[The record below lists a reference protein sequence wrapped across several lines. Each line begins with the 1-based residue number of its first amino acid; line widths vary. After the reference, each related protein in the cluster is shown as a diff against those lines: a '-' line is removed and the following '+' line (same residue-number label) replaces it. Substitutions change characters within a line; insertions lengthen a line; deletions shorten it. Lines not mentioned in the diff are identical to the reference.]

1 MKKKIVIGLIGISA
15 IALTTGAVIF
25 FSGDGIEQTKTTAT
39 LEAGEKFEFKPKEY
53 FEGLPEGVKTK
64 DFKIDD
70 SKLDNTKPGKYDV
83 KITYDKEEY
92 KIKVNVEDTVAPEVS
107 EVETIRTND
116 LTNIEKN
123 ETIKV
128 EDVTET
134 TVTIDRYEKVSDNTT
149 DWQNIV
155 SQNVTDDKANDDN
168 FKDREEFTP
177 EANADGIYTAVLKAE
192 DLGKNKTEKEIAI
205 VYDTTA
211 PQLYLDG
218 NPVTEMNSYQVE
230 QEDVTAQPEYNL
242 ASYQFIDAVDGDL
255 TQAVETT
262 IEQTDAE
269 NHVWTV
275 KAKTKDTIGNEAEY
289 SYTITV
295 VQKQAEPEEK
305 KTTGKKTGS
314 TSGGNNVSGNS
325 TSESGASG
333 SASTESTPQ
342 SVQQNEWSYSA
353 RRAQYEYMVQVSD
366 TEWRWYFF
374 ATYENGKTGIEIEES
389 HRIMQSYLKSTNAK
403 NTRISGHSIDSNE
416 TTQEDRN
423 NGCRVFYFTVMNA
436 Y

>member
-25 FSGDGIEQTKTTAT
+25 FTGGGIEQTKTTAT
-39 LEAGEKFEFKPKEY
+39 LEAGEKFEFKPNEY
-53 FEGLPEGVKTK
+53 FEGLPEDVKTK

-92 KIKVNVEDTVAPEVS
+92 KIKVKVEDTIAPEVS

-128 EDVTET
+128 EDATET

-155 SQNVTDDKANDDN
+155 SQNVTDDKSNDDN
-168 FKDREEFTP
+168 FKDREAFTP

-211 PQLYLDG
+211 PQLYLEG

-305 KTTGKKTGS
+305 ETTGKKKGS
-314 TSGGNNVSGNS
+314 TSGGNSSTGGSSLGGNAGGGNTS
-325 TSESGASG
+325 NGTTSEPA
-333 SASTESTPQ
+333 
-342 SVQQNEWSYSA
+342 QQTGWSYEA
-353 RRAQYEYMVQVSD
+353 RRAQYDYMVQVTD
-366 TEWRWYFF
+366 NEWRWYFF
-374 ATYENGKTGIEIEES
+374 ARSDERGKEFSES
-389 HRIMQSYLKSTNAK
+389 YSKFQSKLREMNAK
-403 NTRISGHSIDSNE
+403 HYYHSGYYGAENE
-416 TTQEDRN
+416 TTQEDLD
-423 NGCRVFYFTVMNA
+423 NGYEVFYFKICDIL
-436 Y
+436 